1 MKKLKLKSILG
12 SQGTLL
18 GRNNSGRFE
27 CRFVS
32 VKIPKETPA
41 IMLKGMEESVMGIWS
56 THGEGRFEFE
66 NQQVKDELVKNNLIS
81 LQFVDDDNNPTTKY

>member
-1 MKKLKLKSILG
+1 
-12 SQGTLL
+12 
-18 GRNNSGRFE
+18 
-27 CRFVS
+27 
-32 VKIPKETPA
+32 
-41 IMLKGMEESVMGIWS
+41 MLKGMEESVMGIWS